1 MERKLTVIAW
11 MAFVIAASPLI
22 ALAQF
27 QPRGAEQPAQGGAQP
42 QREATVIATVNGDP
56 ITQKEVEASL
66 QPKLQGRQVD
76 PRTAAQMRKQALT
89 TLIDSRLIE
98 QYVLEKGP
106 AVQEQEVDALI
117 DRFKG
122 QLAAQQISLNDYA
135 ATRGYTVESFYER
148 IKGSLAWQKFQQ
160 EKLTNEN
167 LARYFQQHQ
176 QRFEAENF
184 EEARPAVTN
193 AYIGDLWKQ
202 IIGQMKPEAEIRMA
216 PEARPVPQQLPDQ
229 PPQQRLP

>member
-11 MAFVIAASPLI
+11 MAFVIAVSPLI

-27 QPRGAEQPAQGGAQP
+27 EPRGAEQPAQGGAQP

-56 ITQKEVEASL
+56 ITQKEVEATL
-66 QPKLQGRQVD
+66 QPQLQGRQVD
-76 PRTAAQMRKQALT
+76 PRTAAQMRKQALNN
-89 TLIDSRLIE
+89 LIDSRLIE

-106 AVQEQEVDALI
+106 VQDQEVDAVI

-122 QLAAQQISLNDYA
+122 QLAAQQLSLHDYA
-135 ATRGYTVESFYER
+135 ATRGHTVQTFYER
-148 IKGSLAWQKFQQ
+148 IKGSLAWRKFQQ

-176 QRFEAENF
+176 QQFEAETF

-193 AYIGDLWKQ
+193 AYIGDLWQQ
-202 IIGQMKPEAEIRMA
+202 IIGQMKPEAEIRVA

-229 PPQQRLP
+229 PPSQRLP